1 MLVGVKEGERGVCE
15 IGKNGFV
22 QILLTYTHTH
32 PLTSF
37 NSHSTAATP
46 NTDHT
51 SWSKD
56 IFVV

>member
-1 MLVGVKEGERGVCE
+1 LKGVRGMCLLMLVVEEGEDASSTTT
-15 IGKNGFV
+15 
-22 QILLTYTHTH
+22 LTNT
-32 PLTSF
+32 
-37 NSHSTAATP
+37 TP